1 MSNTPQANAHI
12 LLVEDRR
19 DIREPLKRYLEQFE
33 FRVSEA
39 ADSEQAR
46 RLLMD
51 AAPDLVVLDIMLPGE
66 DGLSLCRYIQ
76 ATQPLPIIFL
86 TAMAEDTDCI
96 VGLEL
101 GADDYLTKPF
111 NPRELLAR
119 IRAVLRRSQQVNAA
133 TAIHELDASTSW
145 AFADW
150 VLNSERREL
159 QHACGERQ
167 ALSHGEY
174 SILAVLLNRPQR
186 VLNRDQLL
194 DLTQGRFAEAF
205 DRAVD
210 NQISRLRRKLD
221 CCEQRGRDIIQ
232 TVWGSGYKLAVTV
245 SKHPQGTSRP

>member
-1 MSNTPQANAHI
+1 MSNTTLSNAHI

-19 DIREPLKRYLEQFE
+19 DIREPLKRYLEQFD

-46 RLLMD
+46 RLLVD
-51 AAPDLVVLDIMLPGE
+51 TAPDLVVLDIMLPGE
-66 DGLSLCRYIQ
+66 DGLSLCRHIQ

-86 TAMAEDTDCI
+86 TAMSEDTDRI

-119 IRAVLRRSQQVNAA
+119 IRAVLRRSQQAVSAPA
-133 TAIHELDASTSW
+133 HELDEITH
-145 AFADW
+145 W
-150 VLNSERREL
+150 VFGGWKLDSATRVLHHE
-159 QHACGERQ
+159 CGDQ
-167 ALSHGEY
+167 QVLSHGEY
-174 SILAVLLNRPQR
+174 NVLVVLLNRPQR

-232 TVWGSGYKLAVTV
+232 TVWGSGYKLAAEV
-245 SKHPQGTSRP
+245 SKRG

>member
-1 MSNTPQANAHI
+1 MNNAHI

-19 DIREPLKRYLEQFE
+19 DIREPLKRYLKQFD

-39 ADSEQAR
+39 ANSETAR
-46 RLLMD
+46 QLLLD
-51 AAPDLVVLDIMLPGE
+51 LSIDLVVLDIMLPGE

-76 ATQPLPIIFL
+76 ATCPLPIVFL
-86 TAMAEDTDCI
+86 TAMSEDTDRI

-119 IRAVLRRSQQVNAA
+119 IRAVLRRSQHHIEGAGNIAVVN
-133 TAIHELDASTSW
+133 ELDAIQRW
-145 AFADW
+145 QFAGWELD
-150 VLNSERREL
+150 SSRREL
-159 QHACGERQ
+159 SHTCGERQ
-167 ALSHGEY
+167 SLSHGEY
-174 SILAVLLNRPQR
+174 GVLAVLLNRPQR

-210 NQISRLRRKLD
+210 NQISRLRKKLD
-221 CCEQRGRDIIQ
+221 CCEEQGRNIIQ
-232 TVWGSGYKLAVTV
+232 TVWGSGYKLAVEV
-245 SKHPQGTSRP
+245 SKN

>member
-1 MSNTPQANAHI
+1 MSHTQHGKAHI

-19 DIREPLKRYLEQFE
+19 DIRAPLKRYLEQFD
-33 FRVSEA
+33 FRVLEA

-46 RLLMD
+46 RVLVD

-66 DGLSLCRYIQ
+66 DGLSLCRHIQ

-86 TAMAEDTDCI
+86 TAMAEDTDRI

-119 IRAVLRRSQQVNAA
+119 IRAVLRRSQQASVPPV
-133 TAIHELDASTSW
+133 HELDATTQW
-145 AFADW
+145 KFAGWELD
-150 VLNSERREL
+150 SARREL
-159 QHACGERQ
+159 RHQCGEHQ
-167 ALSHGEY
+167 PLSQGEY
-174 SILAVLLNRPQR
+174 GILAVLLNRPQR

-232 TVWGSGYKLAVTV
+232 TVWGSGYKLAVEV
-245 SKHPQGTSRP
+245 SKLG